1 MKLVYTALVVF
12 ALIAAPGHAAERI
25 FEPVPGEDQTV
36 EYQDGEVVLIAPT
49 TKAVLFI
56 TYVPRDKK
64 SAFLKVGIKN
74 IGEESFNIS
83 ERSFT
88 ASTPSGPLAVL
99 TYDDRLREQ
108 KRQETWAA
116 VAAGL
121 AAAGNNMSASNAG
134 YQTNY
139 GTYNSRTNAYA
150 YGSGGYA
157 SGTAYTSGTYS
168 GTTYNAGAAQ
178 QARLAADQRNQAI
191 FDRQRANADFERQ
204 DLQSRALKANTL
216 SPGEFVLGDIR
227 FLLPKRD
234 KQSAAQLTFAI
245 DVAGEALTF
254 TFAETK

>member
-1 MKLVYTALVVF
+1 MKLAYTALLAFVLV
-12 ALIAAPGHAAERI
+12 AAPGHAAERI
-25 FEPVPGEDQTV
+25 FEPVPGDDQTV

-49 TKAVLFI
+49 TNAVLFI

-88 ASTPSGPLAVL
+88 ASTPSGPLTVL

-157 SGTAYTSGTYS
+157 TGTAYTSGTYS
-168 GTTYNAGAAQ
+168 GTTYNAAAAQ
-178 QARLAADQRNQAI
+178 QARLAADRQNQAI
-191 FDRQRANADFERQ
+191 FDRQRANADFARR

-216 SPGEFVLGDIR
+216 SPGEFILGDVR
-227 FLLPKRD
+227 FSLPKRD
-234 KQSAAQLTFAI
+234 RQSAAQLTI
-245 DVAGEALTF
+245 SVDLAGEPVTVTF
-254 TFAETK
+254 VEQR